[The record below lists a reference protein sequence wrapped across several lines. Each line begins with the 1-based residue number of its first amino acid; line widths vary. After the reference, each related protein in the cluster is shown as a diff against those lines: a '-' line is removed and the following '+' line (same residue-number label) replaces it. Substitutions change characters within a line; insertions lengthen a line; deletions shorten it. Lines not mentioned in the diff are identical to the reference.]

1 MSIRVMKPGLLT
13 TVQDSGRTGFQKY
26 GVIVSGAM
34 DAFAYRAAN
43 ALVGNGNS
51 EAALEMTLV
60 GPVLQFDSTLLVSIC
75 GADLSPTIDGKAV
88 PLWRP
93 VVVNKGSVL
102 RFGAARQGSRCYLA
116 VSGGFDL
123 PKVMDSYST
132 YLRAGIGGF
141 EGRALKEG
149 DVLRVNPWTELGRA
163 IADKL
168 ASAAGDGPF
177 ASTRWH
183 VSRGMMPDYKTD
195 PVIRV
200 VEGPQMHLFAPDS
213 VRDFFAGTFK
223 VLPQSD
229 RMGYRLQG
237 EPLRLAAPV
246 EMISEPVTFGTV
258 QVPPDGN
265 PIVLMADRQTTGGYP
280 KIAQVITVDLPL
292 MAQVQ
297 IGGSVRF
304 RLVGLREAQELYWIA
319 EKELDLLQKSISML
333 FR

>member
-1 MSIRVMKPGLLT
+1 MSVRVVKPGLLT

-34 DAFAYRAAN
+34 DAFAYRVAN
-43 ALVGNGNS
+43 LVVGNEHA
-51 EAALEMTLV
+51 EAALEITLV
-60 GPVLQFDSTLLVSIC
+60 GPTLQFDSTHVVSIC
-75 GADLSPTIDGKAV
+75 GADLSPSIDGKPV

-93 VVVNKGSVL
+93 VVVKKGSLL
-102 RFGAARQGSRCYLA
+102 RFGAARQGARCYLA

-123 PKVMDSYST
+123 PRTMGSYST

-141 EGRALKEG
+141 EGRALQEG
-149 DVLRVNPWTELGRA
+149 DVLAVKPANGLGQA

-168 ASAAGDGPF
+168 AASGGEGPF
-177 ASTRWH
+177 SPARWQVFH
-183 VSRGMMPDYKTD
+183 GMMPDYRPD

-200 VEGPQMHLFAPDS
+200 VEGPQMHWFDPES
-213 VRDFFAGTFK
+213 VADFFTGTFR

-237 EPLRLAAPV
+237 EPLRLAAPS
-246 EMISEPVTFGTV
+246 EMISEPVAFGTV

-292 MAQVQ
+292 MAQVP

-304 RLVGLREAQELYWIA
+304 RPVSLREAQELYWIA
-319 EKELDLLQKSISML
+319 ETELDLLKTSILMQ